1 MLYSKERLLE
11 NYPQFDFVFFWS
23 HKPEKD
29 GKITET
35 CLSQW
40 WKCSFVEDDITFCC
54 AEQYMMYKKA
64 LLFEDYAIAKEI
76 LKQKSQKKI
85 KELGRL
91 VRNFDNKTWDE
102 HKEEIVLR
110 GNILKFSQNPELKEY
125 LIGTGKKILVEAS
138 PYDKIWG
145 VGMKKENDDIYFPQ
159 KWKGQ
164 NLLGFLLMETRDRMQ
179 TANGRYRVVFNV
191 QGTYTAYIY
200 ASTEEEAK
208 DLAIQKD
215 IFETDFGELYN
226 IETEIHHIE
235 EDY

>member
-11 NYPQFDFVFFWS
+11 KYPKFDFLFFWS

-91 VRNFDNKTWDE
+91 VRNFDSKIWDE
-102 HKEEIVLR
+102 HKFEIVLK
-110 GNILKFSQNPELKEY
+110 GNILKFSQNPELREY
-125 LIGTGKKILVEAS
+125 LLSTGKKILVEAS
-138 PYDKIWG
+138 PFDTVWG
-145 VGMKKENDDIYFPQ
+145 VGLKKESSDICLPQ

-164 NLLGFLLMETRDRMQ
+164 NLLGFALMETRDRIQ
-179 TANGRYRVVFNV
+179 SANERYRVVFSV
-191 QGTYTAYIY
+191 QGTYTAYVY
-200 ASTEEEAK
+200 ASAEEEAK
-208 DLAIQKD
+208 DLAMQKLCKEMD
-215 IFETDFGELYN
+215 SGN
-226 IETEIHHIE
+226 IRNVDVKFHHIE